1 MILLFDIL
9 LDMRLVIIALLSC
22 NLSFT
27 TLSVEEQ
34 VRTRYEAE
42 DDTFKIQAVD
52 FIFDN
57 IDYNFFSYNDA
68 VINGKKWY
76 ELMRLRPL
84 MEHRFLRDSLLRCIS
99 SSQPLKI
106 GRDAVE
112 LDSAYICE
120 NIDMAFK
127 VWR

>member
-84 MEHRFLRDSLLRCIS
+84 MEHRFLF
-99 SSQPLKI
+99 LKV
-106 GRDAVE
+106 A
-112 LDSAYICE
+112 
-120 NIDMAFK
+120 
-127 VWR
+127 